1 MANPSHRAAA
11 LGKTQR
17 QRQNSRRCDKG
28 DIMEVVKEVI
38 RFEIR
43 PFARWYG
50 GTDYQLIAITKDGSE
65 FLVNPSVT
73 PIQAELASPVDPA

>member
-1 MANPSHRAAA
+1 
-11 LGKTQR
+11 
-17 QRQNSRRCDKG
+17 
-28 DIMEVVKEVI
+28 MEVVKEVI

-73 PIQAELASPVDPA
+73 PIQAEPATPVDPA